1 MATLRLFASIK
12 ESAGNCGKF
21 DLEAKTV
28 GELLDLATKKLGE
41 DSSKDFSKDFNEQIH
56 ICRIWLNGEPAELT
70 TAINSTD
77 EVALLPPV
85 SGG

>member
-41 DSSKDFSKDFNEQIH
+41 DSSKDFNEQIH